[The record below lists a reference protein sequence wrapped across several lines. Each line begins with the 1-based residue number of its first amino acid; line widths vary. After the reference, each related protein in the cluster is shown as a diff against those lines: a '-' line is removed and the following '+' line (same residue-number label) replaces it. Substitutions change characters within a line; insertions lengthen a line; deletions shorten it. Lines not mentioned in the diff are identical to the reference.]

1 MPEKS
6 CKTFKTVA
14 LSTPQSMKEHRL
26 LHFSKSGIKTLTE
39 NNKWKPFPT
48 PPLPK
53 DLMVLNFVLNS
64 VFEC

>member
-26 LHFSKSGIKTLTE
+26 LLFSKSGIKTLTE
-39 NNKWKPFPT
+39 NNKWKPYSKI
-48 PPLPK
+48 PLPEG
-53 DLMVLNFVLNS
+53 LMV
-64 VFEC
+64 